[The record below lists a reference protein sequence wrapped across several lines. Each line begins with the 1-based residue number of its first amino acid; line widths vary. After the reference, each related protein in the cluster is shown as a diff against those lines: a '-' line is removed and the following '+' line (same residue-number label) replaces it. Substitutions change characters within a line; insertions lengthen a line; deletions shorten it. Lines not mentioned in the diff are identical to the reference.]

1 MDKVLTVSVIGM
13 GARGFLY
20 ASLMKDRPDQFRIV
34 AVCECIEER
43 RNNARKAFS
52 LCDDALF
59 EKEED
64 FFRQKR
70 SDVLIVSTQ
79 DQDHVAHA
87 IQGLQLGY
95 DILME
100 KPISD
105 NEQDCLRLQQA
116 AKIYRKKII
125 VCHVLRYAPAFV
137 KLKELLESRIIG
149 DLVFFEGTEQVQYLH
164 YAHSYVRGNW
174 RNDAKA
180 APMILAKCCHDL
192 DLFQWFARSS
202 CESVSSFGSLAFFKK
217 ENQPENARDRC
228 SECPQEETCPYSA
241 KNIYIRNRFWGRNM
255 ITDLRPVTDQNVSEA
270 LKTGPYGRCV
280 FACDNNVVD
289 HQIVHLRFQNGIRA
303 DLKMLAFTSGWGRNL
318 NFYGTYGNIAFSE
331 EKDLIEVMPFNRE
344 KITYAISSLG
354 DTSSGHGG
362 GEKRMIDRFYDKI
375 VHDQG
380 DEMTTLEESLE
391 SHYIGFAAEKSRL
404 KNGQPIEVHPIV
416 RE

>member
-1 MDKVLTVSVIGM
+1 M
-13 GARGFLY
+13 
-20 ASLMKDRPDQFRIV
+20 
-34 AVCECIEER
+34 
-43 RNNARKAFS
+43 
-52 LCDDALF
+52 
-59 EKEED
+59 
-64 FFRQKR
+64 
-70 SDVLIVSTQ
+70 LIVSTQ

-192 DLFQWFARSS
+192 DLFQWFACSS

-217 ENQPENARDRC
+217 ENQPENATDRC

-255 ITDLRPVTDQNVSEA
+255 ITDLRPVTDQIVSEA

-354 DTSSGHGG
+354 DTFSGHGG